1 MAELVE
7 AAATQHVE
15 RVAGLDREGWRA
27 RAEGWSTIRRFILVL
42 LVLYI
47 VKQGIFVVAFHPFS
61 GHDEVAHYSYLQ
73 TVATEHRVPILLEDR
88 LPENLYRYCRYVLNW
103 DPCRPADTRW
113 LANPPNWATYGA
125 AGAHQVGMQYAANHP
140 PLYYLLMTP
149 LYWISDSQSAVVQ
162 QYLLR
167 VAAIPFGL
175 LTVFLA
181 FRTVRA
187 LFPGDA
193 FLAVTVPAFVAF
205 QPQVSY
211 EAAMVNN
218 DIVAIALYSWILY
231 LLVTGIRDRF
241 PRRIS
246 VLLGVAL
253 GLALLSKGTSITVL
267 PIVALAVV
275 LGLGWRNL
283 RGWLSTGVMIAAIG
297 GLIAFPWYLFLWRTY
312 GNLDGFE
319 QISKLQ
325 WWNYYRQA
333 KPGFFDLLFNP
344 KFVADRFAETWGQF
358 GWRLIPLSTALLWA
372 IAIPLLVGAGGLVQY
387 AVTART
393 RDDLTG
399 DGDSVMRPA
408 TWQVSA
414 LLVLL
419 ATAVVAYLA
428 VVQFGTTFSLTQARY
443 FFPAVNAGAIL
454 LMLGLR
460 TVIPRS
466 AHRYGQGA
474 IFAALVLLN
483 VLVFTQYVI
492 PHYRAT

>member
-7 AAATQHVE
+7 GAAASH
-15 RVAGLDREGWRA
+15 AGRPKMSARDGWRT
-27 RAEGWSTIRRFILVL
+27 RVEGWSTLHRFVVVL
-42 LVLYI
+42 LALYI

-103 DPCRPADTRW
+103 DPCRPSDARS
-113 LANPPNWATYGA
+113 LSNPPNWATYGA

-181 FRTVRA
+181 FRTSRA

-218 DIVAIALYSWILY
+218 DIIAIALYSWILY

-241 PRRIS
+241 PRRTT
-246 VLLGVAL
+246 VLIGFAL
-253 GLALLSKGTSITVL
+253 GLALLSKGTSITVV
-267 PIVALAVV
+267 PIIALAVF
-275 LGLGWRNL
+275 LGLGWRNV
-283 RGWLSTGVMIAAIG
+283 RGWLSTCVVITAIG
-297 GLIAFPWYLFLWRTY
+297 GLMAFPWYLFLWRTY

-325 WWNYYRQA
+325 WWNYYHQA
-333 KPGFFDLLFNP
+333 KPSFVDLLFNR

-358 GWRLIPLSTALLWA
+358 GWRLIPLSSALLWA
-372 IAIPLLVGAGGLVQY
+372 IAVPLVVGAGGLVQY
-387 AVTART
+387 ALTARRGSNSGD
-393 RDDLTG
+393 RDP
-399 DGDSVMRPA
+399 VMHPA
-408 TWQVSA
+408 SWQVNA

-419 ATAVVAYLA
+419 ATAVLAYLA

-454 LMLGLR
+454 LLLGLR

-474 IFAALVLLN
+474 VFAALVLLN
-483 VLVFTQYVI
+483 ILIFTQFVI